1 MFKTI
6 LVPTD
11 GSPLS
16 GKAIEKAIE
25 FGRLQGSKIIGLSV
39 AEPYPFTSL
48 YEGAVIHDP
57 QHYESKMRELAQEH
71 VNAVANAASKAGV
84 ACETVVIQS
93 FNPHEEII
101 NTAKKYGC
109 DAIFMASHGR
119 RGLNRLFLGSE
130 TQKVL
135 AHSDIPVLV
144 LR

>member
-11 GSPLS
+11 GSTLS
-16 GKAIEKAIE
+16 GKAVDKAIE
-25 FGRLQGSKIIGLSV
+25 FARLHGSEIVALSV

-48 YEGAVIHDP
+48 YEGAVIYEP
-57 QHYESKMRELAQEH
+57 QQYEDRMRQLAEQH
-71 VNAVANAASKAGV
+71 VQAVSNAASSAGV
-84 ACETVVIQS
+84 ACKTVIAQS
-93 FNPHEEII
+93 FNPHEEIVKI
-101 NTAKKYGC
+101 AKQHGC

>member
-1 MFKTI
+1 MFKII

-16 GKAIEKAIE
+16 DKAVEKAVE
-25 FGRLQGSKIIGLSV
+25 FARLHGSKIIGLSV

-48 YEGAVIHDP
+48 YEGAVI
-57 QHYESKMRELAQEH
+57 YEPEQYEDKMRQLAEQH
-71 VNAVANAASKAGV
+71 VQAIANAASKAGV
-84 ACETVVIQS
+84 ACEAVVVQS

-101 NTAKKYGC
+101 GTAKKYGC

-119 RGLNRLFLGSE
+119 RGLNRLILGSE

-144 LR
+144 IR

>member
-1 MFKTI
+1 MA
-6 LVPTD
+6 P
-11 GSPLS
+11 PLS
-16 GKAIEKAIE
+16 DKAAERAIE
-25 FGRLQGSKIIGLSV
+25 FARLAGSKVIGLSV

-48 YEGAVIHDP
+48 YEGAVIYEP
-57 QHYESKMRELAQEH
+57 QQYEDKMHQLAEQH
-71 VNAVANAASKAGV
+71 VQAIANAANKAGV
-84 ACETVVIQS
+84 RCETVVVQS

-101 NTAKKYGC
+101 GTAKKYGC

-119 RGLNRLFLGSE
+119 RGLNRLILGSE

>member
-11 GSPLS
+11 GSALS
-16 GKAIEKAIE
+16 EKAVGKAIEFA
-25 FGRLQGSKIIGLSV
+25 RLHGSKVIALSV

-48 YEGAVIHDP
+48 YEGSAIYDP
-57 QHYESKMRELAQEH
+57 KQFEGKMQELAEQH
-71 VNAVANAASKAGV
+71 VKSVEEMANKAGIT
-84 ACETVVIQS
+84 CETVVTQS
-93 FNPHEEII
+93 FNPHEEIV
-101 NTAKKYGC
+101 NTAKKMGC

-135 AHSDIPVLV
+135 AHTDLPVLV
-144 LR
+144 IR

>member
-11 GSPLS
+11 GSELS
-16 GKAIEKAIE
+16 SKAVEKALE
-25 FGRLQGSKIIGLSV
+25 FARLHGSKLISLSV
-39 AEPYPFTSL
+39 AEPYPFTTL
-48 YEGAVIHDP
+48 YEGGVV
-57 QHYESKMRELAQEH
+57 YEPKQFEDKMRQLAEQH
-71 VNAVANAASKAGV
+71 VRVVADAASAAGV
-84 ACETVVIQS
+84 TCETVVVQS

-101 NTAKKYGC
+101 NTAKKYQC